1 MLLVSSSVKYGITAL
16 RKALSISVFMR
27 ACSRWQSA
35 VWRSI
40 RFETRCT
47 ALDTYWARPTSEPLT
62 ALLAS
67 RARMPAVRATSALI
81 ISKLTVIPAADAV
94 AITAAAI
101 RTTRP
106 CQAARGL
113 PAIKGRLPF
122 GQGFSG
128 YKCSMRLGGYFSTR
142 KLDEFRGLSRERRR
156 TSDLL

>member
-1 MLLVSSSVKYGITAL
+1 
-16 RKALSISVFMR
+16 
-27 ACSRWQSA
+27 
-35 VWRSI
+35 
-40 RFETRCT
+40 
-47 ALDTYWARPTSEPLT
+47 
-62 ALLAS
+62 
-67 RARMPAVRATSALI
+67 MPAVRATSALT

-128 YKCSMRLGGYFSTR
+128 YKCSMRLGGYFSTGELDKRGRFDLGR
-142 KLDEFRGLSRERRR
+142 KRRR